1 MDEKNL
7 DTAIYL
13 FDQIRG
19 ALETLQL
26 EAKRHNLD
34 VTLGCM
40 QLCDRGIAT
49 LKGEKEMR
57 AASKVKKE
65 EKEV

>member
-1 MDEKNL
+1 MDDKNL

-40 QLCDRGIAT
+40 QLCDRGIAM

-57 AASKVKKE
+57 VKKE
-65 EKEV
+65 EKEE

>member
-1 MDEKNL
+1 MDDKNL

-57 AASKVKKE
+57 VKKE
-65 EKEV
+65 EKEE